1 MKYFYYDDHGNIYLS
16 KFEALRKTVSP
27 SLYFYDK
34 QFSAAN
40 WSVEPSLSLEQLYKN
55 RAQQIRDK
63 YKYVILAY
71 SGGIDSTTILET
83 FYYNNIHIDEIVVV
97 GALSQDDHE
106 GSDANHNGELYHNV
120 FPTLNSLDLARTKIT
135 VVDYTKDFASN
146 KTLPLLNNLELKYKT
161 LDEWFSPHHWWWGSL
176 ETRFDYSQSCIVF
189 GIDKPN
195 YNIDNAGQGYF
206 EFNSSLINQYGHTA
220 CDQSN
225 SLTREF
231 FYWSPDM
238 PEILIKQ
245 LYIVDNFYRLGVK
258 LGKLTKQ
265 SFLENHNAIVSKLV
279 YPKPRNKLK
288 FLSPKSPSSILSL
301 RDQYL
306 VKAKS
311 SEIYKDYVKYLEWLK
326 ANKLATL
333 DGHSPVSPYITSKKY
348 YLK

>member
-1 MKYFYYDDHGNIYLS
+1 MKYFYYDHLGNIYLS
-16 KFEALRKTVSP
+16 KFEALRKTNTP

-34 QFSAAN
+34 EFLAAN
-40 WSVEPSLSLEQLYKN
+40 WSVEPSVSLQQLYKN
-55 RAQQIRDK
+55 RAHQIRDK

-97 GALSQDDHE
+97 GALSQDDYK

-120 FPTLNSLDLARTKIT
+120 FPTLNNLNLAKTKIT
-135 VVDYTKDFASN
+135 VVDYTKQFN
-146 KTLPLLNNLELKYKT
+146 KLPLLNNLELKYKI
-161 LDEWFSPHHWWWGSL
+161 LDEWFSPHHWWWATL
-176 ETRFDYSQSCIVF
+176 ENTFEYPNSCIVF

-195 YNIDNAGQGYF
+195 YNTDESGRGYF
-206 EFNSSLINQYGHTA
+206 EFTSSLINQYGHSA
-220 CDQSN
+220 FEKSS

-245 LYIVDNFYRLGVK
+245 LHVVDRFYRLCVQM
-258 LGKLTKQ
+258 GKLNKQ
-265 SFLENHNAIVSKLV
+265 SFLENHNQIVSKLV
-279 YPKPRNKLK
+279 YPEPINKLR

-306 VKAKS
+306 VKTKNS
-311 SEIYKDYVKYLEWLK
+311 DIYKDYVKYLEWLK

-333 DGHSPVSPYITSKKY
+333 NGHSPINPYITSRRY